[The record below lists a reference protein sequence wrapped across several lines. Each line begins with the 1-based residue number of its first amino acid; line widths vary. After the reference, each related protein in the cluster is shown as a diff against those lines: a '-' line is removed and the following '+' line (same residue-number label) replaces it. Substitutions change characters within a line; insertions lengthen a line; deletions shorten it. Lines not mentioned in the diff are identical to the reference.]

1 MTTLENPANNPVN
14 NLPPDVINTA
24 EGSVPNIPINLP
36 LKDEN
41 TPADS
46 YIPNIVLP
54 EFLSN
59 LLSNFSL
66 DFLYS
71 LLSSLLSDPLSN
83 VSTDFT
89 GSPFINNIDM
99 FLKILIGVLIILYS
113 AQDIPST
120 FYGYF
125 LILFIGLVILR
136 MTKKID

>member
-1 MTTLENPANNPVN
+1 MTTPENPENNPVN

-24 EGSVPNIPINLP
+24 QETVPNIPINLP

-59 LLSNFSL
+59 LSL
-66 DFLYS
+66 DYLYS

-89 GSPFINNIDM
+89 GSPFINNINM

-113 AQDIPST
+113 AQDIPTT

>member
-1 MTTLENPANNPVN
+1 MTTPENPANNPVN

-24 EGSVPNIPINLP
+24 EVSVPNIPINLP

-59 LLSNFSL
+59 LSL
-66 DFLYS
+66 DYLYS

-113 AQDIPST
+113 AQDIPTT